1 MPVIVAVIAFVA
13 TALLLIAGA
22 MRAEE
27 RLGVR
32 LARRRLGDYGSPV
45 LQSEAELQEPLT
57 DRVLRPSAAYLMGLI
72 TRFVPPVYVEKV
84 HHRLVLA
91 GRGKVEDLERFLIIR
106 VLMLVAVPVGLLVLW
121 LLPLHGTVLIA
132 TMVFVV
138 MVGAFGPSAWLD
150 RVIQHRQF
158 EIRRKLPDLLDLL
171 TISIE
176 AGLGFDQALGRASTM
191 MAGPLSEEFQ
201 RTLGELRAGASRADA
216 LRGLDRRTE
225 VQELRSFILA
235 LLQADTFGVSVG
247 SILRTQAS
255 DMRVRRHQFAQEQ
268 AQKAPV
274 KMLFP
279 MVFCIMPALFVVI
292 AGPAA
297 LSIYHLFAG
306 H

>member
-1 MPVIVAVIAFVA
+1 MPVIVAAIAFLVTVLLL
-13 TALLLIAGA
+13 TALA
-22 MRAEE
+22 MSADE
-27 RLGVR
+27 RLGIR
-32 LARRRLGDYGSPV
+32 LARSRLGEYGTPFV
-45 LQSEAELQEPLT
+45 PSETSELQEPLT
-57 DRVLRPSAAYLMGLI
+57 ERVIRPSAAYLIGLV
-72 TRFVPPVYVEKV
+72 THFVPPTYMERV

-91 GRGKVEDLERFLIIR
+91 GRGREVDLERFLIIR
-106 VLMLVAVPVGLLVLW
+106 ALMLAAIPIGLLVVW
-121 LLPLHGTVLIA
+121 LMPLHGMVLVA
-132 TMVFVV
+132 CMLLVV
-138 MVGAFGPSAWLD
+138 MVGALGPGAWLN
-150 RVIQHRQF
+150 RVIEHRQF

-191 MAGPLSEEFQ
+191 MSGPLSEEFQ
-201 RTLGELRAGASRADA
+201 RTLGELRAGASRSDA
-216 LRGLDRRTE
+216 LKGLDRRTE
-225 VQELRSFILA
+225 VPELRSFILA

-279 MVFCIMPALFVVI
+279 MVFCIMPALFVII

-297 LSIYHLFAG
+297 LSIYHLFSR
-306 H
+306 